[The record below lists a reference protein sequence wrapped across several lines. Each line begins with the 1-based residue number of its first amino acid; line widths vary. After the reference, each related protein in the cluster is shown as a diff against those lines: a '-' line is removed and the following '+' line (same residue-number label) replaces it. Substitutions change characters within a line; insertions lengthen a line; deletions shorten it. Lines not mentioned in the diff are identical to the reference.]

1 MSIPPG
7 SIEAGKCYLVR
18 TGRADQPQ
26 GVHRVIRIV
35 PDGRVQFAHRTGPAR
50 TSGWTVGM
58 QDARSFAY
66 MAVCEVPCTWAP
78 EADA

>member
-1 MSIPPG
+1 VSIPPG
-7 SIEAGKCYLVR
+7 SIEAGKCDLVR

-50 TSGWTVGM
+50 TSG
-58 QDARSFAY
+58 
-66 MAVCEVPCTWAP
+66 
-78 EADA
+78 